1 MRYLITG
8 GTGFIGRA
16 LCASLLA
23 DAHELTVLTRDTASA
38 RKRLPEAV
46 CIVSALQEVGPV
58 QAVINLQ
65 GENLSSGRWTE
76 ARKLAFRSSR
86 VDFTRALVAW
96 MATLPRAPEV
106 LVSGSAI
113 GWYGDRGDEVL
124 TEASTP
130 GADFAATLCR
140 DWEAEAMR
148 AARAG
153 TRVCLLRTGI
163 VLDHTG
169 GALGKMLPAF
179 KLGAGGPLGPGTQWM
194 SWISREDLVR
204 MIRWLIDTQR
214 QGAFNGTAPQPA
226 RNSAFTRA
234 LGRALHRPTFL
245 PMPAFALRALFGEMS
260 GLLLGS
266 QRVLPDA
273 ARASGFQFQHET
285 LKAALD
291 AVVR

>member
-1 MRYLITG
+1 MHYLITG

-23 DAHELTVLTRDTASA
+23 DCHEITVLTRDPAGA
-38 RKRLPEAV
+38 RRRLHHEVRIARE
-46 CIVSALQEVGPV
+46 LHEVGEV

-65 GENLSSGRWTE
+65 GENLSAGRWTE
-76 ARKLAFRSSR
+76 ARKCAFRSSR
-86 VDFTRALVAW
+86 VDFTRALVEW
-96 MATLPRAPEV
+96 MGQQARVPEV

-113 GWYGDRGDEVL
+113 GWYGDRGDELL
-124 TEASTP
+124 TESSHP
-130 GADFAATLCR
+130 GSDFAATLCR
-140 DWEAEAMR
+140 DWESEALR
-148 AARAG
+148 AAAAG

-163 VLDHTG
+163 VLDHEG

-204 MIRWLIDTQR
+204 MIRWMVDTGR
-214 QGAFNGTAPQPA
+214 QGVFNGTSPQPV
-226 RNSAFTRA
+226 RNRDFTQA
-234 LGRALHRPTFL
+234 LGRALRRPTVL
-245 PMPAFALRALFGEMS
+245 PMPVFALRALFGEMS

-273 ARASGFQFQHET
+273 ARASGFQFHHET
-285 LKAALD
+285 LNAALD
-291 AVVR
+291 AVAR